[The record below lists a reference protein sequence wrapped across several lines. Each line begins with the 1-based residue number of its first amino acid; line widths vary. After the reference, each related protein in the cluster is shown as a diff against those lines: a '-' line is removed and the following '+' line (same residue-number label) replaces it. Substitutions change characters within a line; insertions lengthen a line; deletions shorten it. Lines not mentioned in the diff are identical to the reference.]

1 MSNKPIE
8 IKVPDIGDASDVEII
23 EVLVSAGDTVEAES
37 GLITLETDKAAM
49 DVPSPQAGTIA
60 EMKVKTGDKVSE
72 GDVIALLE
80 PGEETEQ
87 ESDKEPE
94 KETGSETKEE
104 KEPPEKKAPEKAT
117 DNTDKKEDKTTDSK
131 SSASTADQISH
142 APTPGDKGSIPSID
156 EKNFKLAHASPSVR
170 KFARE
175 LGADLG
181 TIKGSGRK
189 GRIIEEDVK
198 AFVKRAMQSG
208 GGQSGGGLPQ
218 VPTVDFAKFGEIET
232 QALSRIKKIAG
243 PRLQASWLNAPHVT
257 QHDEADITDL
267 ETVRRALKS
276 DAKARDVKLTPL
288 AFLIKA
294 SVQALQEFPHFNSS
308 LSPDGESIV
317 LKKYFHI
324 GFAVDT
330 PGGLVVPVI
339 RDADKKDIFEI
350 GAELM
355 DLSQKA
361 RDGKLKAA
369 DMQGG
374 CFTLSSLGSIGGTAF
389 TPIINAPEVAILGVS
404 RSQEKPVWNGKEFVP
419 RTLLPL
425 SLSYDHRVIDGAA
438 AAHFTVYLGQ
448 VLTEVRNLVL

>member
-1 MSNKPIE
+1 MSNNTVE
-8 IKVPDIGDASDVEII
+8 IKVPDLGDASDVEII
-23 EVLVSAGDTVEAES
+23 EVLVSAGDTVEKEG

-49 DVPSPQAGTIA
+49 DVPSSQAGTIK
-60 EMKVKTGDKVSE
+60 EMKVKTGDKVSQ

-80 PGEETEQ
+80 PGDAGEKETEQ
-87 ESDKEPE
+87 SSDEEPAKKAEPEPKEESSEKADKEKDE
-94 KETGSETKEE
+94 KE
-104 KEPPEKKAPEKAT
+104 KAPAKA
-117 DNTDKKEDKTTDSK
+117 KTT
-131 SSASTADQISH
+131 STAEQIAH
-142 APTPGDKGSIPSID
+142 APVQNEGETRPSID
-156 EKNFKLAHASPSVR
+156 EKDFKLAHASPSVR

-175 LGADLG
+175 LGANLG
-181 TIKGSGRK
+181 SIKGSGRK
-189 GRIIEEDVK
+189 GRITESDVK
-198 AFVKRAMQSG
+198 AFVKRVMQSG
-208 GGQSGGGLPQ
+208 GQSGGLPQ
-218 VPTVDFAKFGEIET
+218 VPTVDFAKFGEVET

-276 DAKARDVKLTPL
+276 DAKARDVKLTPV

-294 SVQALQEFPHFNSS
+294 AAQALQEFPHFNSS
-308 LSPDGESIV
+308 LSSDGESIV

-374 CFTLSSLGSIGGTAF
+374 CFTISSLGSIGGTSF
-389 TPIINAPEVAILGVS
+389 TPIVNAPEVAILGVS

-419 RTLLPL
+419 RTMLPL

-438 AAHFTVYLGQ
+438 AARFTVYLGQ
-448 VLTEVRNLVL
+448 VLSEVRNLVL